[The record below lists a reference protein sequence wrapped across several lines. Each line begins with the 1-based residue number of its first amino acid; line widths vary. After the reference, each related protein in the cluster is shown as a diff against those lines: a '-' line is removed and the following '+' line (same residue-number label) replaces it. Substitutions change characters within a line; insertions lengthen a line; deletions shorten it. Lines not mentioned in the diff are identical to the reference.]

1 MSHTRD
7 MHWIA
12 TDFGGLEEWR
22 FVETDV
28 RPPGPG
34 DVTIEV
40 RAAGVNPADWK
51 HVTRGGDRSVLP
63 ILIPIGYE
71 VSGVITAIG
80 DNTRIASGGGAIGDE
95 VMAFRTRGGYATSLT
110 LPAKDVYAKPV
121 SLEWGAAANLLLAG
135 TTASEMLHVTGVTAR
150 ETVLVH
156 GASGAVGVSL
166 MQQAALIG
174 VRVIGTASEEN
185 FDVVRRFGGEPV
197 RYGDGLEQRV
207 RELALRGSDGPGG
220 SDGLRAG
227 HRLSGIDASLDC
239 VGTDEAVAVS
249 LAVSDLSRVVT
260 IAAFAAAH
268 ELGFTVI
275 AGNMPASAAYRDG
288 IRGHL
293 IDLAGRGKLAVPVAR
308 SFPLSEAISALELLQ
323 TEHPGGK
330 LVLVP

>member
-7 MHWIA
+7 EHWIA
-12 TDFGGLEEWR
+12 TDFGGLDTWR

-28 RPPGPG
+28 LAPQPGE
-34 DVTIEV
+34 VTVAV

-51 HVTRGGDRSVLP
+51 HVARGGDRSVLP
-63 ILIPIGYE
+63 IPIGYE

-80 DNTRIASGGGAIGDE
+80 DDTRIASGGGAIGDE
-95 VMAFRTRGGYATSLT
+95 VLAFRTRGGYATSLT

-121 SLEWGAAANLLLAG
+121 SLEWGEAANLLLVG
-135 TTASEMLHVTGVTAR
+135 TTASEMLHVTGVTAG

-166 MQQAALIG
+166 MQQAALVG
-174 VRVIGTASEEN
+174 ARVIGTASEEN

-197 RYGDGLEQRV
+197 RYGDGLEKRV
-207 RELALRGSDGPGG
+207 RELAASG
-220 SDGLRAG
+220 SDGLG
-227 HRLSGIDASLDC
+227 GIDASLDC

-260 IAAFAAAH
+260 IAAFAAAQEH
-268 ELGFTVI
+268 GFTVI

-293 IDLAGRGKLAVPVAR
+293 IDLAGQGKLAVPVAR
-308 SFPLSEAISALELLQ
+308 SFPLADAISALELLQ